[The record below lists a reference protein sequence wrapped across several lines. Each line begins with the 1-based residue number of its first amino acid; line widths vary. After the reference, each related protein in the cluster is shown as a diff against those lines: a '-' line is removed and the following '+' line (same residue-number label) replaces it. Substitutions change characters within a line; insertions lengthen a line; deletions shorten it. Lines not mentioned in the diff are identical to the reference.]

1 MFPLTRRINLT
12 KWRVRRCHRR
22 STISLAAAKRAPL
35 ASYFRARKL
44 NFEWGLWLFSLLWY
58 LAYVNICKVGFI
70 CFAEATER
78 KTERKIAVLSLQSDV
93 GQIHLMGVQQT
104 KTEVF
109 RGVRAFLVVLIS
121 DWHMQNN
128 MRRIANNVLPFS
140 VATFICIYF
149 TLFLTK
155 YVKGKQLMWKHF
167 KNVHQISSNERIK
180 RIKTF
185 IEIYTDVYKDII
197 KDFFII

>member
-1 MFPLTRRINLT
+1 MIGLPEINVALTLVAGLSRINQIVSINTTNKSHQVARSALSSTVNNLT
-12 KWRVRRCHRR
+12 GRRKT
-22 STISLAAAKRAPL
+22 SAAPL

-44 NFEWGLWLFSLLWY
+44 NFEWGLWLLSLLWY
-58 LAYVNICKVGFI
+58 LVYVNICKVGFI
-70 CFAEATER
+70 RFAEATER

-140 VATFICIYF
+140 VAAFLYIYIF
-149 TLFLTK
+149 YIVF
-155 YVKGKQLMWKHF
+155 
-167 KNVHQISSNERIK
+167 N
-180 RIKTF
+180 
-185 IEIYTDVYKDII
+185 
-197 KDFFII
+197 